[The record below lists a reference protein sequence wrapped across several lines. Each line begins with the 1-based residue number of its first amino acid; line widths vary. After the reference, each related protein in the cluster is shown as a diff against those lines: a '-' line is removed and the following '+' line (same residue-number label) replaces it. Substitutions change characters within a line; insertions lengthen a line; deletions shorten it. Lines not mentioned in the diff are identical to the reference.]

1 MIDASKEKA
10 NMEKQLGPKEGRVA
24 EKATHFDKLDPG
36 IIGDEPRAAPME
48 KLESFE
54 VGFHEP
60 QGLYGLIKACHRL

>member
-36 IIGDEPRAAPME
+36 IIGDEP
-48 KLESFE
+48 
-54 VGFHEP
+54 
-60 QGLYGLIKACHRL
+60 